1 MQAKN
6 DPLYLKGILEQL
18 NRKHTHLTPTTM
30 KKRPLTASDRKD
42 MNFSMRLSFLVG
54 LFMLLIKSYAYWITG
69 STAILSDA
77 AESIIHVFAV
87 GFAAYSMWLSLKPA
101 DENHLYGHDKVSFF
115 SAGFEGAMIIFAA
128 LFITYESIHK
138 IIFGVN
144 LENVD
149 EGMFFIIASIAI
161 NLFLSLYLIKKG
173 KKYNSIILEANGK
186 HILTDCWTSFAVIIA
201 LLLVKLTGFTLFD
214 PIIAIFAALN
224 ILRTGTKLIKRSVS
238 GLMDQ
243 ADSTLHKRIIELL
256 TKETESKN
264 LEFHHLRHR
273 LSGYKIFV
281 EFHLLF
287 PDDLK
292 LGEAHEIASEIEYKL
307 KKELDRESEIS
318 THLELKKHHDDVHK
332 KYELPI

>member
-1 MQAKN
+1 MEKK
-6 DPLYLKGILEQL
+6 LLKD
-18 NRKHTHLTPTTM
+18 
-30 KKRPLTASDRKD
+30 SDRKD

-54 LFMLLIKSYAYWITG
+54 LFMLIIKTYAYYITG
-69 STAILSDA
+69 SAAILSDA
-77 AESIIHVFAV
+77 AESVIHVFAV

-128 LFITYESIHK
+128 LFITYQSIQK
-138 IIFGVN
+138 ILFGVK

-149 EGMFFIIASIAI
+149 EGMFFIVAATMI
-161 NLFLSLYLIKKG
+161 NMFLSMYLIKKG
-173 KKYNSIILEANGK
+173 RKYKSIILEANGK
-186 HILTDCWTSFAVIIA
+186 HILTDCLTSFAVITA
-201 LLLVKLTGFTLFD
+201 LLLVKLTGITLFD

-224 ILRTGTKLIKRSVS
+224 ILKTGVKLIKRSVS

-243 ADSTLHKRIIELL
+243 ADVNLHKQIIKILKKESEL
-256 TKETESKN
+256 KD

-273 LSGYKIFV
+273 FSGNKIFI

-292 LGEAHEIASEIEYKL
+292 LGEAHEIASEIECNL
-307 KKELDRESEIS
+307 KEGLEIESEIF
-318 THLELKKHHDDVHK
+318 THLELKTHHDDIHK
-332 KYELPI
+332 KYGLPI

>member
-1 MQAKN
+1 MPQQK
-6 DPLYLKGILEQL
+6 Q
-18 NRKHTHLTPTTM
+18 M
-30 KKRPLTASDRKD
+30 KKHQRTLSDHKD

-54 LFMLLIKSYAYWITG
+54 LLLLLVKSYAYYITG
-69 STAILSDA
+69 STAVLSDA
-77 AESIIHVFAV
+77 AESIVHVFAV

-128 LFITYESIHK
+128 LFIAYESIHR
-138 IIFGVN
+138 IVFGLK
-144 LENVD
+144 LENVS
-149 EGMFFIIASIAI
+149 EGIFFIILSIVI

-173 KKYNSIILEANGK
+173 KKYKSIILEANGK
-186 HILTDCWTSFAVIIA
+186 HILTDCWTSFAVIVA
-201 LLLVKLTGFTLFD
+201 LFLVKFTGITLFD
-214 PIIAIFAALN
+214 PIVAILAALN

-243 ADSTLHKRIIELL
+243 ADSHLHQHIVTIL
-256 TKETESKN
+256 TKETQQKN

-273 LSGYKIFV
+273 LSGYKIFL

-287 PDDLK
+287 PEDIK
-292 LGEAHEIASEIEYKL
+292 LGEAHEIASEIEHYLQKN
-307 KKELDRESEIS
+307 LDTESEIF
-318 THLELKKHHDDVHK
+318 THLELKKHHDDIHK

>member
-1 MQAKN
+1 MK
-6 DPLYLKGILEQL
+6 
-18 NRKHTHLTPTTM
+18 KHTHTD
-30 KKRPLTASDRKD
+30 SDRKD
-42 MNFSMRLSFLVG
+42 MNFSMRLSFFVG
-54 LFMLLIKSYAYWITG
+54 LFMLLIKSYAYFITG

-77 AESIIHVFAV
+77 AESVIHVFAV
-87 GFAAYSMWLSLKPA
+87 GFAAYSMWLSLKPP
-101 DENHLYGHDKVSFF
+101 DEDHMYGHDKVSFF

-138 IIFGVN
+138 ILFGIE
-144 LENVD
+144 LENVN
-149 EGMFFIIASIAI
+149 EGMFFIIASITI

-173 KKYNSIILEANGK
+173 KKYKSIILEANGK
-186 HILTDCWTSFAVIIA
+186 HILTDCWTSIAVIIA
-201 LLLVKLTGFTLFD
+201 LLLVKLTGIKLFD
-214 PIIAIFAALN
+214 PIIAIFAAIN

-243 ADSTLHKRIIELL
+243 TDSTLHEKIVTLLNKEIEPL
-256 TKETESKN
+256 N

-287 PDDLK
+287 PEDLK
-292 LGEAHEIASEIEYKL
+292 LGEAHEIASRIEHKL
-307 KKELDRESEIS
+307 QKSLDAESEIF
-318 THLELKKHHDDVHK
+318 THLELKKHHDDIHQ